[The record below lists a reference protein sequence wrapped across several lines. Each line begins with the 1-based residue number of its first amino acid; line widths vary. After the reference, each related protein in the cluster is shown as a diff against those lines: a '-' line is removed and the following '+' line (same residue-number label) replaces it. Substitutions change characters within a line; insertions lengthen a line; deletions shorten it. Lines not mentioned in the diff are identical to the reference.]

1 MLDNLF
7 SLFSYDLG
15 IDLGTAN
22 TVIFVKG
29 KGVVVREPT
38 VIARQR
44 KTKKLLAV
52 GSEAKKMLGKNPQSI
67 EVIRPMADG
76 VIADFDAI
84 QMMLSHYFREIHQH
98 VGLMPKIAR
107 PRVLMGIPCGV
118 TEVEK
123 RAVQDAALSAG
134 ARQALL
140 VEEPMAA
147 AIGAG
152 LSVKMAEGQ
161 LLVDIGGGTTEIAV
175 ISLGGI
181 VVDRSLRIAGEE
193 MSQAIVKFVRL
204 KHGLLLGEIT
214 AEEVKISIGS
224 AVPLEKEKSHV
235 VRGRDMGKGLPRSLK
250 LTSTEIRETLMPVIQ
265 EIVGSVADTIE
276 ETPPEL
282 VADIL
287 EHGIVLAGG
296 GALLYG
302 IDKVI
307 AEVTKMPVWVTDDP
321 QDAVVI
327 GCGKLLSDD
336 RLLESVRITRGL
348 R

>member
-250 LTSTEIRETLMPVIQ
+250 LTSTEIRETLMPVVQ